1 MYFTHNSIT
10 PVLIQSVTFQDLYG
24 AGLRLE
30 PQDIFDKTNPL
41 MISIIQSTFKD
52 CTPYVAGFIDVY
64 ENSKLQID
72 TSSFTNLFS
81 IGSGSVVLA
90 NYKEN
95 TITISNSTF
104 KNNYA
109 ILGGVFYA
117 QFSSII
123 ECSNCTFENNFAMR
137 GGVAFM
143 NSNGVLRL
151 TNSTLVGNRALNAII
166 YISAC
171 NADPTI
177 LDSVTFT

>member
-1 MYFTHNSIT
+1 
-10 PVLIQSVTFQDLYG
+10 
-24 AGLRLE
+24 
-30 PQDIFDKTNPL
+30 
-41 MISIIQSTFKD
+41 
-52 CTPYVAGFIDVY
+52 
-64 ENSKLQID
+64 
-72 TSSFTNLFS
+72 LFS

-151 TNSTLVGNRALNAII
+151 TNSTLIGN
-166 YISAC
+166 
-171 NADPTI
+171 
-177 LDSVTFT
+177 

>member
-1 MYFTHNSIT
+1 MLT
-10 PVLIQSVTFQDLYG
+10 IQS
-24 AGLRLE
+24 
-30 PQDIFDKTNPL
+30 
-41 MISIIQSTFKD
+41 SIFKD
-52 CTPYVAGFIDVY
+52 CQPFVAGFIDVY
-64 ENSKLQID
+64 ENSKLTID
-72 TSSFTNLFS
+72 TSSFTNLYS

-95 TITISNSTF
+95 TISIRNSTF

-151 TNSTLVGNRALNAII
+151 TNSTLIGNRALNAVV

-177 LDSVTFT
+177 LDSVTFTANQILNMP

>member
-1 MYFTHNSIT
+1 M
-10 PVLIQSVTFQDLYG
+10 
-24 AGLRLE
+24 
-30 PQDIFDKTNPL
+30 
-41 MISIIQSTFKD
+41 
-52 CTPYVAGFIDVY
+52 
-64 ENSKLQID
+64 
-72 TSSFTNLFS
+72 FS

-151 TNSTLVGNRALNAII
+151 TNSTLIGNRALNAII